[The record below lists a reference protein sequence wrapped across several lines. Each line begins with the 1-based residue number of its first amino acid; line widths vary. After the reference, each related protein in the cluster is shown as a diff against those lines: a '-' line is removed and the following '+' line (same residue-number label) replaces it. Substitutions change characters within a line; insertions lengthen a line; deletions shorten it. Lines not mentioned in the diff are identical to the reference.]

1 MTAAQA
7 GLEAS
12 STSTQGR
19 PVACSAATTTG
30 SACSWLYTGITAQ
43 GLCTGGSQQNT
54 PGGAGGL
61 AVAEGE
67 VQLAARGVET
77 QGQLQLIAGAH
88 QLLELQHFHAAEA
101 RRQIFNQAARQL
113 LRPVDLHHARQYQ
126 GLRKVAGE
134 GRKVER

>member
-1 MTAAQA
+1 ITAAQA

-19 PVACSAATTTG
+19 PAACSAATTTG

-43 GLCTGGSQQNT
+43 GLWKATCVAIAALRAGSECSFSACKLRFFACSCLALAASPTLSRGSLDTGGPQQNP

-77 QGQLQLIAGAH
+77 QAQL
-88 QLLELQHFHAAEA
+88 
-101 RRQIFNQAARQL
+101 
-113 LRPVDLHHARQYQ
+113 
-126 GLRKVAGE
+126 
-134 GRKVER
+134 